1 MSFKII
7 FSDLDGTLLTT
18 KNDVSD
24 ITILEVNRLKD
35 TIPFI
40 LVSARMPKS
49 MTYLQDR
56 LGIKKEPIICYN
68 GALVMK
74 GNTVVSSVTIDMSII
89 EKLYSLAIKNNIKV
103 GLYFEDEWYV
113 EETSERIEKE
123 IFNTKTQPVFKPII
137 EVIKN
142 WKATG
147 KSAHKIMCMGS
158 EQATD
163 RIFPILTQAFE
174 QELNIYRS
182 NATLIEIA
190 NKKVSKISGIQTIL
204 KEFYPVSIENAMAF
218 GDNYNDMEMIQAV
231 GHGVAM
237 GNARSELKK
246 VADVTIANNKEDGV
260 ATYLKGFFNT

>member
-1 MSFKII
+1 V
-7 FSDLDGTLLTT
+7 D
-18 KNDVSD
+18 N
-24 ITILEVNRLKD
+24 
-35 TIPFI
+35 
-40 LVSARMPKS
+40 A
-49 MTYLQDR
+49 Q
-56 LGIKKEPIICYN
+56 
-68 GALVMK
+68 
-74 GNTVVSSVTIDMSII
+74 
-89 EKLYSLAIKNNIKV
+89 
-103 GLYFEDEWYV
+103 
-113 EETSERIEKE
+113 
-123 IFNTKTQPVFKPII
+123 
-137 EVIKN
+137 
-142 WKATG
+142 
-147 KSAHKIMCMGS
+147 
-158 EQATD
+158 QATD